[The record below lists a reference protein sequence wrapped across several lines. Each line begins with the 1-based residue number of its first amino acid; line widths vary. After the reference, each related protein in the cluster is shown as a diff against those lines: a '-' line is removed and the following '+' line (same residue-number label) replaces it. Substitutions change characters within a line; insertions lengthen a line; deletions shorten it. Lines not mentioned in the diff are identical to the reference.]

1 MLTGAL
7 VFISATSAIIWSL
20 LFLPLGY
27 LNIRLHKLS
36 GQRVKAFLKKVK
48 TASIWTNND
57 PDGWICGKWYIGYIY
72 SITGGMQSGGD
83 TKDLYLFCTDKFYKE
98 HIELKETNDVEKTK
112 PTKKINYYER
122 EGSFWRLTYTPRQIN
137 LPKKPARPTQKTAIK
152 AIMHAYK
159 DAGYAVCL
167 LHGKAGTG
175 KSMAAQYLCAEL
187 LNTARDVGF
196 VDSFNPFEHGD
207 NFTSLYTQVNPTAD
221 TPLVIMLEEIDGNI
235 MLIHNGKVVQTEHI
249 PVQIKNKAD
258 WNGFLDKFDRELYPH
273 VILLLTTNKPA
284 CFFDELDPS
293 YMRPGRV
300 NLKFEF

>member
-1 MLTGAL
+1 MLYVL
-7 VFISATSAIIWSL
+7 LFFLSATSAIIWSMV
-20 LFLPLGY
+20 FLPLGY
-27 LNIRLHKLS
+27 LNIKLRKLS
-36 GQRVKAFLKKVK
+36 GQRVKTFIKKVK
-48 TASIWTNND
+48 IASIWTNND

-72 SITGGMQSGGD
+72 SVTGGMQNGGD

-98 HIELKETNDVEKTK
+98 NIELKETSDLETTK

-137 LPKKPARPTQKTAIK
+137 LPKKPAHALQITAVKTIIRK
-152 AIMHAYK
+152 YNEV
-159 DAGYAVCL
+159 GYAVCL
-167 LHGKAGTG
+167 FYGNAGTG
-175 KSMAAQYLCAEL
+175 KSMTAQYLCMEL
-187 LNTARDVGF
+187 LNTMREVAF

-207 NFTSLYTQVNPTAD
+207 NFSSLYTQINPSAD
-221 TPLVIMLEEIDGNI
+221 MPLVIMLEEIDGNI
-235 MLIHNGKVVQTEHI
+235 MLIHNGKVIQTEHM

-258 WNGFLDKFDRELYPH
+258 WNAFLDKFDRELYLH
-273 VILLLTTNKPA
+273 VILLMTTNKSE